1 MEVGDMVTYGDWFIR
16 NQKKPLPIGTI
27 VDAKIDKLKER
38 SPIQTISW
46 FLVWWHDD
54 GRHEWEENIELKLW
68 HESR

>member
-16 NQKKPLPIGTI
+16 NQKKPLPIGTL
-27 VDAKIDKLKER
+27 VDTER
-38 SPIQTISW
+38 NGLITW